1 MTNHIL
7 CHTLCIKTLPHVLK
21 FHIVQVHHLDVNDAL
36 HYLHWVH
43 PAILAVT
50 LGMGAPL
57 HTYI

>member
-1 MTNHIL
+1 MSYLMHQN
-7 CHTLCIKTLPHVLK
+7 LPHVLK
-21 FHIVQVHHLDVNDAL
+21 FHFVQVHHLDVNDAL